1 MLKVTSTWIEEFFLP
16 HPLHLDGIL
25 PETQHQIFPL
35 VPWELQKLNPS
46 AGTTLAIPSPEL
58 LQRKEEEIETG
69 LDYETLKGAGAVSKE
84 GCGCCYHCTQR

>member
-1 MLKVTSTWIEEFFLP
+1 MWEADPALEHAAPAPCWEDPGASFPGQAPLLVLKVTSTWIEEFFLP

-46 AGTTLAIPSPEL
+46 AGTTLAIPFSRG
-58 LQRKEEEIETG
+58 RK
-69 LDYETLKGAGAVSKE
+69 
-84 GCGCCYHCTQR
+84 RR